1 METLNL
7 NLQESRHDLIIR
19 LLKGIQSHLEE
30 QTVLSK
36 EVLSFDEAK
45 KYLNVSESFL
55 YKKTSQGEIPHYKP
69 TNGKLYFHKSELES
83 WVLNSKELSIAELE
97 QKAKNVVSKLLNN

>member
-1 METLNL
+1 MEEKNS

-83 WVLNSKELSIAELE
+83 WVLNSNLMSTELMADTAKSIV
-97 QKAKNVVSKLLNN
+97 NKLIKS